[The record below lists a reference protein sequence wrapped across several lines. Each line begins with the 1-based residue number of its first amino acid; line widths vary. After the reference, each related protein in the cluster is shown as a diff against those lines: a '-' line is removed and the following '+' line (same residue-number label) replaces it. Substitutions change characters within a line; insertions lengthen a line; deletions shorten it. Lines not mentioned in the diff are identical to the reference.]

1 MAASQKIISAL
12 HANWWLSLFGL
23 LFSFLASVVLV
34 RTMPKEL
41 FAQYAAVVAMI
52 AVATL
57 IFEAGANSG
66 LTRYLAEAG
75 HNRARGTFY
84 RKMQRRRWL
93 AAAVCAVALVVLGP
107 IYAAHTE
114 YGILNAQP
122 WIFAAIAAIVTATL
136 VRLLGHYGLLALFE
150 TRPALL
156 LQQGFQIA
164 RSASLALIALVG
176 GGLAHL
182 IAGLFALTVI
192 EAFLVHRRFW
202 SIVSSERAPVAGEFV
217 NRAQKF
223 GLLTVVDKACAMLG
237 SGTVLMLVLAPHHSL
252 LTMALL
258 GLAVDLVG
266 KLVSLTAMPMGNL
279 VAPYLSETSD
289 DAAAQAL
296 ATSRVVKLSSLL
308 YSFSIGFGVLILPS
322 FVATVYGTDYRP
334 AASAALLLLIP
345 TAFENWVR
353 GSCTPALLRNDRGRQ
368 LMRVNATQAI
378 VTIATLLLVMRQPLP
393 VAIIAVGTAR
403 ALTSALNLVLLSR
416 LVPLQTYIVPLQ
428 GVLIGAGAAAL
439 AFASTQL
446 LTVSELLR
454 AIVASA
460 LFTAVF
466 YAGFRGIILRD
477 RDTLHLAHRLAGHR
491 ARLLSGLLPPLPP
504 LST

>member
-1 MAASQKIISAL
+1 MAASHKIISAL

-23 LFSFLASVVLV
+23 LISFAASVVLV

-41 FAQYAAVVAMI
+41 FAQYAAVLAMI
-52 AVATL
+52 GVATL

-75 HNRARGTFY
+75 KNGARGTFY
-84 RKMQRRRWL
+84 RRMQRRRWL
-93 AAAVCAVALVVLGP
+93 AAAICAVALVVFGP

-122 WIFAAIAAIVTATL
+122 WIFVAIAAIVAATL

-156 LQQGFQIA
+156 LQQGFQIG
-164 RSASLALIALVG
+164 RSAGLALIALAG

-182 IAGLFALTVI
+182 VAGLFALAI
-192 EAFLVHRRFW
+192 LEAFLVHRRFW
-202 SIVSSERAPVAGEFV
+202 RIVSSERAPITGEFV
-217 NRAQKF
+217 NRAQRY

-237 SGTVLMLVLAPHHSL
+237 SGTVLMLVLAPQQSVV
-252 LTMALL
+252 TMALL

-308 YSFSIGFGVLILPS
+308 YSFSIGFGVLVLPS
-322 FVATVYGTDYRP
+322 FVATVYGADYR
-334 AASAALLLLIP
+334 AAATAALLLLIP

-353 GSCTPALLRNDRGRQ
+353 GSCTPALLRNGRGRE
-368 LMRVNATQAI
+368 LMRVNVVQAV
-378 VTIATLLLVMRQPLP
+378 VTIATLLLVMRQSLP
-393 VAIIAVGTAR
+393 VAIIAIGVAR
-403 ALTSALNLVLLSR
+403 ASTSALNLGLLR
-416 LVPLQTYIVPLQ
+416 RIVPVQTYLVPLQ
-428 GVLIGAGAAAL
+428 GVLVSAFAAAL
-439 AFASTQL
+439 AFAAAKML
-446 LTVSELLR
+446 PLPELPR
-454 AIVASA
+454 AVGASA
-460 LFTAVF
+460 LFTALF
-466 YAGFRGIILRD
+466 YAGFRWVVLRD
-477 RDTLHLAHRLAGHR
+477 RDTLHLAHRITGHR
-491 ARLLSGLLPPLPP
+491 ARLLTRLLPPAPLLP
-504 LST
+504 T

>member
-1 MAASQKIISAL
+1 MAAPQKILSAL
-12 HANWWLSLFGL
+12 HANWWLSVIGL
-23 LFSFLASVVLV
+23 LISFAASVVLV

-41 FAQYAAVVAMI
+41 FAQYAMVLALIGVG
-52 AVATL
+52 TL

-75 HNRARGTFY
+75 QSGARGTFY
-84 RKMQRRRWL
+84 LRMQRRRWL
-93 AAAVCAVALVVLGP
+93 AAAICAAALVVLGP
-107 IYAAHTE
+107 VYAAHTE

-122 WIFAAIAAIVTATL
+122 WIFAAIAAIVTARL

-164 RSASLALIALVG
+164 RSASLALIALGG

-182 IAGLFALTVI
+182 VAGFFALAVC

-202 SIVSSERAPVAGEFV
+202 RIVSPERAPVTGEFV

-237 SGTVLMLVLAPHHSL
+237 SGTVLMLVLAPHQSVI
-252 LTMALL
+252 TMALL

-289 DAAAQAL
+289 NAAAQAL

-308 YSFSIGFGVLILPS
+308 YSFSIGFGVLVLPS
-322 FVATVYGTDYRP
+322 FVAAVYGSDYRP
-334 AASAALLLLIP
+334 AATAALLLLIP

-353 GSCTPALLRNDRGRQ
+353 GSCTPALLRNGRGRE
-368 LMRVNATQAI
+368 LMRVNAVQA
-378 VTIATLLLVMRQPLP
+378 VATIATLILVMRQSLP
-393 VAIIAVGTAR
+393 VAIIAVGVAR
-403 ALTSALNLVLLSR
+403 ALTSAFNLVLLRRIVS
-416 LVPLQTYIVPLQ
+416 VQTYLVPLQ
-428 GVLIGAGAAAL
+428 GVFVSAVAVAV
-439 AFASTQL
+439 AFAVAKVL
-446 LTVSELLR
+446 PVPELPR
-454 AIVASA
+454 AVVASV
-460 LFTAVF
+460 LFTALF
-466 YAGFRGIILRD
+466 YAGFRWVVLRD
-477 RDTLHLAHRLAGHR
+477 RDTLHLAHRITGHR
-491 ARLLSGLLPPLPP
+491 ARLLSRLLPPTPLLP
-504 LST
+504 T